1 MCSIT
6 PNAEDANGPRRVL
19 GEEAIVEAV
28 DEEINLLQAR
38 QSLQHTRGD
47 PSPLIETRRCAHS
60 IGGPAMA

>member
-28 DEEINLLQAR
+28 DEEINLLQAYAR
-38 QSLQHTRGD
+38 R
-47 PSPLIETRRCAHS
+47 PLSSHRDSSVRAQYWRARYGVTN
-60 IGGPAMA
+60 